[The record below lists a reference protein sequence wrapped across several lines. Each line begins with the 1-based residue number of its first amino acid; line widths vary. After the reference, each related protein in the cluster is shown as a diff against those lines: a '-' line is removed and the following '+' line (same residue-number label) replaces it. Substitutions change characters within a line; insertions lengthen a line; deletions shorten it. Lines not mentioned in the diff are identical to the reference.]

1 MNAELKCVVL
11 DDEPR
16 AIDVLEHYVNL
27 TRGLKVTGRFRNAIE
42 AFEFIKSNEVDLLF
56 LDVEMPLVNGVSF
69 LRSLTQPPKTIFT
82 SAYRHYAVDG
92 FDLQAVDYLLKP
104 FSYDRFLK
112 AIEKAKNIEAKA
124 SASQQQLLLKDGKQL
139 INLCLADIVYIQGYR
154 DYVKVY
160 TDNEMHLIYHTLK
173 GIYEKLDE
181 TMFVQSHRSFIISK
195 KRIWKINPDHLILS
209 NQVTIPIG
217 KFHRKELLRRLHTH

>member
-1 MNAELKCVVL
+1 MNAEIKCVVL

-16 AIDVLEHYVNL
+16 AIDVLDHYVNL
-27 TRGLKVTGRFRNAIE
+27 TRDLKMTGRFRNAIE

-69 LRSLTQPPKTIFT
+69 LRSLKHPPKTIFT

-124 SASQQQLLLKDGKQL
+124 SASQQQLLLRDGKQL
-139 INLCLADIVYIQGYR
+139 VNLCLADIIYIQGYR

-160 TDNEMHLIYHTLK
+160 TDKEMHVIYHTLK

-217 KFHRKELLRRLHTH
+217 KFHRKELLRRLQTH